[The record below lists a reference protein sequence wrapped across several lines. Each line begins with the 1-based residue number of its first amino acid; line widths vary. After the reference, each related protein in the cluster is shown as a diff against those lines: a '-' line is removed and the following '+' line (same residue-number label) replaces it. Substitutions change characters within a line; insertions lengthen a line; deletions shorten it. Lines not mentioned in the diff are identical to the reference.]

1 MPASN
6 ILQSR
11 QSALIK
17 EVDVVIEAYAETL
30 DFMRSALQAHQTADS
45 ERFSAER
52 EKAYQCLSVLLDGVT
67 IEPMDLADSFR
78 QVHLHALRLIWS
90 KEPQQWQT
98 AIKLIERLHNSCQD
112 SRTKATTVPQGSTKS
127 L

>member
-6 ILQSR
+6 ILQSG

-30 DFMRSALQAHQTADS
+30 RLMRNALHAHETANS
-45 ERFSAER
+45 ERFSDQR
-52 EKAYQCLSVLLDGVT
+52 EKAYQCLSILLDGVT

-90 KEPQQWQT
+90 KEPQQWHT
-98 AIKLIERLHNSCQD
+98 AIKLINRLHNSCQD
-112 SRTKATTVPQGSTKS
+112 SRTKATTVPESPN
-127 L
+127 